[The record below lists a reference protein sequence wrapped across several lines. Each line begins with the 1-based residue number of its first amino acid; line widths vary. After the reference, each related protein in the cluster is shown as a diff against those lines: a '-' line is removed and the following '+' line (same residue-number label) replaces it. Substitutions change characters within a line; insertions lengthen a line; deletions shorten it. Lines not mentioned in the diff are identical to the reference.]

1 MAGNK
6 GCSDLE
12 RQLAAVA
19 DMWLKMPVGEE
30 EAAEAARYY
39 REEVFPLTC
48 RLCVERERKKMAGKQ
63 IYGLILTVGTSPEP
77 LILSL
82 LACQPQKALFLY
94 TEDTERYLDDII
106 NYVQLSPS
114 RWDKRLVQKSDPRT
128 IYQVVKEIWEQ
139 WGRRSDIAVDITGG
153 TKSMTGGL
161 ALVGAFLGFELL
173 YVDNERYLKEQRRP
187 YPGTECLKVLP
198 NPYTVF
204 GALKEKNALELLRR
218 QEFHG
223 AGQILTELV
232 EKVPDPR
239 RFQYLLALARAYEA
253 WDGLNLKEACD
264 QLGRAAAIAEK
275 LHWGE
280 ATDETIFLREQQKR
294 VGHLAELLPAKPRE
308 STLPLLQDREAVET
322 LVFTLYHN
330 ARRRAAQGKWDA
342 ASFFLYRLLEIM
354 EQRRLAL
361 YGIDTARPDYSLLP
375 GEGLLD
381 KFNAVR
387 QQIKFPRLEEL
398 PSPIAL
404 TDGYFLLEALADPLR
419 LSAVPTGKGVGIHW
433 GRFCSQIENR
443 NYSILAHGFIFV
455 SEEQYLNFKEMVEQ
469 ILDLFC
475 TVEGIDGEEA
485 REKTWFLTRED
496 VH

>member
-12 RQLAAVA
+12 RQLAAVV

-48 RLCVERERKKMAGKQ
+48 RLFVERERKKMAGKQ

-204 GALKEKNALELLRR
+204 GALKEKNALQLMRR

-223 AGQILTELV
+223 RT
-232 EKVPDPR
+232 DP
-239 RFQYLLALARAYEA
+239 
-253 WDGLNLKEACD
+253 N
-264 QLGRAAAIAEK
+264 
-275 LHWGE
+275 
-280 ATDETIFLREQQKR
+280 
-294 VGHLAELLPAKPRE
+294 
-308 STLPLLQDREAVET
+308 
-322 LVFTLYHN
+322 
-330 ARRRAAQGKWDA
+330 
-342 ASFFLYRLLEIM
+342 
-354 EQRRLAL
+354 
-361 YGIDTARPDYSLLP
+361 
-375 GEGLLD
+375 
-381 KFNAVR
+381 
-387 QQIKFPRLEEL
+387 
-398 PSPIAL
+398 
-404 TDGYFLLEALADPLR
+404 
-419 LSAVPTGKGVGIHW
+419 
-433 GRFCSQIENR
+433 
-443 NYSILAHGFIFV
+443 
-455 SEEQYLNFKEMVEQ
+455 
-469 ILDLFC
+469 
-475 TVEGIDGEEA
+475 
-485 REKTWFLTRED
+485 
-496 VH
+496 